1 MKHTI
6 TLIALTFATMAFSQK
21 EGQSFCD
28 GDNSE
33 GYFTM
38 QTGKKIVL
46 WYATYYEETLEGEA
60 MIDGKTY
67 KKYIQQWQD
76 GSKSALY
83 FREEGSRVLQYDEA
97 TKKDVERLDG
107 QFKPG
112 QKWKGIDCTYTLL
125 SFDETLQTPICH
137 YKNLMA
143 IKAVYTKDT
152 YIYYYLKGFGYVGAT
167 KDGKLISCAVPK
179 LLNR

>member
-1 MKHTI
+1 MKQPI
-6 TLIALTFATMAFSQK
+6 TLFLFFLTTMAFSQK

-28 GDNSE
+28 GDSSE
-33 GYFTM
+33 GYFTL
-38 QTGKKIVL
+38 QTGKKNVL
-46 WYATYYEETLEGEA
+46 WYATYYEETMEGEA
-60 MIDGKTY
+60 MIDGRTY
-67 KKYIQQWQD
+67 TRYVQQWQD
-76 GSKSALY
+76 GSKSTLY
-83 FREEGSRVLQYDEA
+83 FREEGSRVLQYNEA
-97 TKKDVERLDG
+97 AKKDVVRLDG
-107 QFKPG
+107 QFKAG
-112 QKWKGIDCTYTLL
+112 QKWRGIDETYTLL